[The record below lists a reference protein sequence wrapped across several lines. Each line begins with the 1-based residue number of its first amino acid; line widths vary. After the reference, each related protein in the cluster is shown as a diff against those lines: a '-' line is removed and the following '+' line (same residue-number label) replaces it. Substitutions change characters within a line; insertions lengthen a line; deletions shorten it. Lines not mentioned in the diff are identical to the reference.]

1 MTTTFTPPTVDQ
13 SSNDSF
19 FGRYSIPVGQS
30 VVRVSGAFQT
40 VAFPW
45 LGELVAAGT
54 EATDW
59 FLGGRTY
66 EVSEEIADEL
76 TLAGYE
82 VETAGGGGG
91 EEGSGYG
98 GGSYGSSGYGL

>member
-1 MTTTFTPPTVDQ
+1 MTTTFTPPTVLQ

-30 VVRVSGAFQT
+30 VVRVGGGFQT

-45 LGELVAAGT
+45 LGELVAAGV
-54 EATDW
+54 EGTDW

-66 EVSEEIADEL
+66 AVTSDIADEL
-76 TLAGYE
+76 TGLGYE
-82 VETAGGGGG
+82 VESAGG

-98 GGSYGSSGYGL
+98 GGTYGSSGYGL